1 MRKKG
6 ITIQTSI
13 YFRRYL
19 ALLLSQTSAFT
30 WQIRTSNQATN
41 LIRLILLVWAW
52 SGVKMTWVEWGR
64 LALHQAI
71 LRQPSKRRNGRSAAL
86 A

>member
-19 ALLLSQTSAFT
+19 ALLLGQTSAFT

>member
-19 ALLLSQTSAFT
+19 ALLLGQTSAFT

-71 LRQPSKRRNGRSAAL
+71 LRQSSKRRNGKSAAL